1 MAFRA
6 SSPVDFGRGR
16 PTYDAHPRYPR
27 SASTSRV
34 PFTSHTENYI
44 YTGTGAAVQIPQ
56 RPLQRRPS
64 FHAPSDAFHARR
76 EAYQQAR
83 AAFIA
88 SERQYQASLMAFRA
102 TGARINSRPHAML
115 LQAHAQVANARVRKE
130 QAGQMFAASGGSE
143 RELLRVSL
151 CARTYLN
158 RRTGPPD
165 LPSPL
170 NLAVPDFARA
180 VPGGVIVTGL
190 RTVPGYTV
198 IPLKRVGET
207 AGNHDGIFGSPAQKA
222 TLKQRLITAARRVGA
237 DAVIELKITEY
248 DVRTRVPTL
257 IGQGIAVRLVPCRAA
272 VQSYRDIY

>member
-1 MAFRA
+1 MADLVRTSVSFLVVLNLLLQDIVPSRPPSRVHVRSLRQA
-6 SSPVDFGRGR
+6 LGRDERTRSESSLGSSEYRTSTSSSNPLSCTSLSFILHLPPPQLHDGVPGPSPVDFGRGR

-115 LQAHAQVANARVRKE
+115 LQAQAQDRK
-130 QAGQMFAASGGSE
+130 S
-143 RELLRVSL
+143 V
-151 CARTYLN
+151 
-158 RRTGPPD
+158 
-165 LPSPL
+165 
-170 NLAVPDFARA
+170 V
-180 VPGGVIVTGL
+180 
-190 RTVPGYTV
+190 
-198 IPLKRVGET
+198 
-207 AGNHDGIFGSPAQKA
+207 
-222 TLKQRLITAARRVGA
+222 
-237 DAVIELKITEY
+237 
-248 DVRTRVPTL
+248 
-257 IGQGIAVRLVPCRAA
+257 
-272 VQSYRDIY
+272 